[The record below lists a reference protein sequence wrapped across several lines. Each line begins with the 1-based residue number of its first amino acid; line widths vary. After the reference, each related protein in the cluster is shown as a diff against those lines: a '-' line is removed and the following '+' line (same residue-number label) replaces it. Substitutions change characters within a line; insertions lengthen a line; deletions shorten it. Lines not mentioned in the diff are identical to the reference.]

1 MRYRERERER
11 VEHFIVLF
19 RMQNKILNL
28 TSVSTAQI
36 VQLQPNDKL
45 WLCSSSGY
53 PLHSITKDTHLN
65 SWLHAISM
73 FSSKE
78 SGTRTNRV
86 QRRKIVIC
94 VHCALTSRNFSYRN
108 KKKIQG
114 NFNCTSRYFRSFS
127 TYYILVSQDEVMKW
141 RTARKQKKN
150 GKKSWVIWIWN
161 KKEERSFFFGFQ
173 KKQVV
178 QYVCITYFSSFNGM
192 GIKFSWN
199 CRRMVH
205 DVQSIQNWQ
214 LSMRETERKK
224 INSFIWILWW
234 NVSFEIKA

>member
-1 MRYRERERER
+1 MYTLESNTHEICDHINIQLKLLIHFRIHTGIRLNFRHAKSNILLYVYFMRYRERERER

-19 RMQNKILNL
+19 LMQNKILNL

-94 VHCALTSRNFSYRN
+94 VHCALTSRNFTYRN
-108 KKKIQG
+108 KKKI
-114 NFNCTSRYFRSFS
+114 Y
-127 TYYILVSQDEVMKW
+127 
-141 RTARKQKKN
+141 
-150 GKKSWVIWIWN
+150 
-161 KKEERSFFFGFQ
+161 
-173 KKQVV
+173 
-178 QYVCITYFSSFNGM
+178 
-192 GIKFSWN
+192 
-199 CRRMVH
+199 
-205 DVQSIQNWQ
+205 
-214 LSMRETERKK
+214 KK
-224 INSFIWILWW
+224 ISTAHPDISGHLVRII
-234 NVSFEIKA
+234 SSSHKMK